1 MEWRYYDLNYDLELE
16 LRAENILA
24 DIIFN
29 TKILIELFLQ
39 GTTFMISYYLDFKLL
54 NNFECCV

>member
-1 MEWRYYDLNYDLELE
+1 MEWRYYDLNYDLDLE

-29 TKILIELFLQ
+29 TKILIELFFQ
-39 GTTFMISYYLDFKLL
+39 GTTFMTSYYLDFSY
-54 NNFECCV
+54 